1 MLKRKGQSFKEVVA
15 VLEGQSTSTQGDV
28 TSILICPEFRDNI
41 GDDDEHEEE
50 QGEEAQ
56 PPLQKMILDQ
66 LIAFLA
72 GYEA

>member
-1 MLKRKGQSFKEVVA
+1 
-15 VLEGQSTSTQGDV
+15 VLTYS
-28 TSILICPEFRDNI
+28 EFRDNI
-41 GDDDEHEEE
+41 GDDDEEEE
-50 QGEEAQ
+50 EGEEAQ